1 MTWENFYLLCFSV
14 GFFLSLI
21 SFLAGGL
28 HAVHLPH
35 FPHVHFG
42 HGPHLG
48 HGHGGNG
55 EVSWFN
61 PGTIAAFL
69 AWFGGSGF
77 LLTRHSSIWFL
88 LALGIATV
96 CGLAG
101 AACVFAFLAKL
112 VAEKDEEED
121 PVDYEMVGVLGK
133 ICSVIRAG
141 GTGEIVYS
149 QGGTRHCAGARSEDG
164 TAIPKGTEVIVTRY
178 EKGIAYVRRW
188 EEMTNPE
195 LD

>member
-21 SFLAGGL
+21 SFLAGGV

-35 FPHVHFG
+35 LHFL
-42 HGPHLG
+42 HGAHLA

-55 EVSWFN
+55 EVSWLNF
-61 PGTIAAFL
+61 GTIAAFL

-77 LLTRHSSIWFL
+77 LLTRHSGIWFL
-88 LALGIATV
+88 LGLGIATV

-101 AACVFAFLAKL
+101 AVCVFLFLAKL
-112 VAEKDEEED
+112 VAEKDEEAD
-121 PVDYEMVGVLGK
+121 PVDEAMVGVLGR
-133 ICSVIRAG
+133 IGSVIRAG

-149 QGGTRHCAGARSEDG
+149 QGGTRHCTGARSEDG

-188 EEMTNPE
+188 DEMTNSG